1 MEIESYLADLEERE
15 KQWLEKDEIVKP
27 EEPKPPKSQLPAPP
41 VNSQLTSTE
50 NNEIQREIP
59 KLPNGK
65 ALMKK
70 SYIHNPIDDS
80 LFNFQ
85 YRNQSERAVD
95 SVMQRL

>member
-27 EEPKPPKSQLPAPP
+27 EEPKPPHSQLPAPP

-65 ALMKK
+65 WL
-70 SYIHNPIDDS
+70 
-80 LFNFQ
+80 
-85 YRNQSERAVD
+85 
-95 SVMQRL
+95 

>member
-65 ALMKK
+65 SLM
-70 SYIHNPIDDS
+70 NTV
-80 LFNFQ
+80 LFTIQLTNHCLICSIEI
-85 YRNQSERAVD
+85 RAKEQSI
-95 SVMQRL
+95 Q